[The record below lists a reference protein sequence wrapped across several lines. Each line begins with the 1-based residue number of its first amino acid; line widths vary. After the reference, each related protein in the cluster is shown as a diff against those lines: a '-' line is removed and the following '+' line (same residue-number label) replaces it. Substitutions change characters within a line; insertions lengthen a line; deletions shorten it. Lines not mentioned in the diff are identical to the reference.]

1 MAVTAATLTT
11 TVSESVTLN
20 GKTFGN
26 SITKTHASVKIVRE
40 QIITVPN
47 DALVTLYEAA
57 DSASGTTFDE
67 DLIVY
72 ARITNTDTTN
82 FIGLHIITDT
92 GQEAIYKV
100 NPGCSFVLNA
110 HADAFDTE
118 DDVSDA
124 NPDITAEDFSSSTGN
139 DIVKISADANTASV
153 DVDVFIAATG

>member
-26 SITKTHASVKIVRE
+26 SITKTHASVKVVRE
-40 QIITVPN
+40 QIVTVPTSM
-47 DALVTLYEAA
+47 VTLYEAA
-57 DSASGTTFDE
+57 DAASGTTFDE

-82 FIGLHIITDT
+82 FIGLHFLTTEGD
-92 GQEAIYKV
+92 ELLYKL
-100 NPGCSFVLNA
+100 NAGCSFILNA
-110 HADAFDTE
+110 HAGALETE
-118 DDVSDA
+118 TSSGA
-124 NPDITAEDFSSSTGN
+124 DITAESFNADA
-139 DIVKISADANTASV
+139 DIIKVSADANTASV

>member
-26 SITKTHASVKIVRE
+26 SITKTHASVKVVRE
-40 QIITVPN
+40 QIITVPTSM
-47 DALVTLYEAA
+47 VTLYEAA
-57 DSASGTTFDE
+57 DDASGATFDE

-82 FIGLHIITDT
+82 FIGLHFLTTEGD
-92 GQEAIYKV
+92 ELLYKL
-100 NPGCSFVLNA
+100 NAGCSFILNA
-110 HADAFDTE
+110 HAGALETE
-118 DDVSDA
+118 TSSGA
-124 NPDITAEDFSSSTGN
+124 DITAESFNADA
-139 DIVKISADANTASV
+139 DIIKVSADANTASV

>member
-26 SITKTHASVKIVRE
+26 SITKTHASVKVVRE
-40 QIITVPN
+40 QIVTVPTSM
-47 DALVTLYEAA
+47 VTLYEAA

-82 FIGLHIITDT
+82 FIGLHFLTTEGDEF
-92 GQEAIYKV
+92 QYKLTA
-100 NPGCSFVLNA
+100 GTSFLLGA
-110 HADAFDTE
+110 HANAMEGTAAGA
-118 DDVSDA
+118 DVTAGTFTDGNDSIK
-124 NPDITAEDFSSSTGN
+124 NITA
-139 DIVKISADANTASV
+139 IANTASV
-153 DVDVFIAATG
+153 DVEVLIAATG

>member
-11 TVSESVTLN
+11 TVGESITLN
-20 GKTFGN
+20 GKTYGN
-26 SITKTHASVKIVRE
+26 TITKTHASVKIVRE
-40 QIITVPN
+40 QIITVPTTM
-47 DALVTLYEAA
+47 VTLYEAA
-57 DSASGTTFDE
+57 DDASGQTFDE

-72 ARITNTDTTN
+72 ARITNTDSSN

-110 HADAFDTE
+110 HGDAFDTE

-124 NPDITAEDFSSSTGN
+124 NPDITAEDFSSATGN
-139 DIVKISADANTASV
+139 DIVKISADANTAAV
-153 DVDVFIAATG
+153 DVEVLIAATG

>member
-1 MAVTAATLTT
+1 MAITAATLTT
-11 TVSESVTLN
+11 TVSDSITLN
-20 GKTFGN
+20 GTTYGN
-26 SITKTHASVKIVRE
+26 TVTKTHASVKVVR
-40 QIITVPN
+40 QQTVTVPTTM
-47 DALVTLYEAA
+47 VTLYQSA
-57 DSASGTTFDE
+57 DAASGSTFDE

-92 GQEAIYKV
+92 GQEAIYKL
-100 NPGCSFVLNA
+100 NAGCSFVLNA

-124 NPDITAEDFSSSTGN
+124 NADITAEDFSASTGN

-153 DVDVFIAATG
+153 DVEVLICATG

>member
-26 SITKTHASVKIVRE
+26 SITKTHASVKVVRE
-40 QIITVPN
+40 QIITVPTTM
-47 DALVTLYEAA
+47 VTLYEAA

-82 FIGLHIITDT
+82 FIGLHFLTTEGD
-92 GQEAIYKV
+92 ELLYKL
-100 NPGCSFVLNA
+100 NAGCSFILNA
-110 HADAFDTE
+110 HAGALETE
-118 DDVSDA
+118 TSSGA
-124 NPDITAEDFSSSTGN
+124 DITAESFNADA
-139 DIVKISADANTASV
+139 DIIKVSADANTASV

>member
-26 SITKTHASVKIVRE
+26 SITKTHASVKVVRE
-40 QIITVPN
+40 QIVTVPTSM
-47 DALVTLYEAA
+47 VTLYEAA
-57 DSASGTTFDE
+57 DAASGTTFDE

-82 FIGLHIITDT
+82 FIGLHFLTTEGD
-92 GQEAIYKV
+92 ELLYKL
-100 NPGCSFVLNA
+100 NAGCSFILNA
-110 HADAFDTE
+110 HAGALETE
-118 DDVSDA
+118 TSSGA
-124 NPDITAEDFSSSTGN
+124 DITEESFNADA
-139 DIVKISADANTASV
+139 DIIKVSADANTASV

>member
-1 MAVTAATLTT
+1 MAITAATLTT
-11 TVSESVTLN
+11 TVSDSITLN
-20 GKTFGN
+20 GTTYGN
-26 SITKTHASVKIVRE
+26 TITKTHASVKVVR
-40 QIITVPN
+40 QQTVTVPTTM
-47 DALVTLYEAA
+47 VTLYESA
-57 DSASGTTFDE
+57 DSASGSTFDE

-92 GQEAIYKV
+92 GQEAIYKL
-100 NPGCSFVLNA
+100 NPGCTFVLNA

-124 NPDITAEDFSSSTGN
+124 NPDITAEDFSSATGN

-153 DVDVFIAATG
+153 DVEVLIAATG

>member
-26 SITKTHASVKIVRE
+26 SITKTHASVKVVRE
-40 QIITVPN
+40 QIITVPTTM
-47 DALVTLYEAA
+47 VTLYEAA

-72 ARITNTDTTN
+72 ARITNTDSTN
-82 FIGLHIITDT
+82 FIGLHFLTTEGD
-92 GQEAIYKV
+92 ELLYKL
-100 NPGCSFVLNA
+100 NAGCSFILNA
-110 HADAFDTE
+110 HAGALETE
-118 DDVSDA
+118 TSSGA
-124 NPDITAEDFSSSTGN
+124 DITEESFNADA
-139 DIVKISADANTASV
+139 DIIKVSADANTASV